1 MQESS
6 IEIKLSRSDR
16 IYRPDE
22 NCEGVVKVN
31 VYKGWSHHGLNLTA
45 EGEVH
50 QVAPTSGISV
60 NSETSDKMTIF
71 RKFIELAP
79 EGSFNE
85 GVLSFPFKFP
95 VKADANSDGNLQ
107 LSESYHGVYVSVVY
121 RVSVRCN
128 RGMMKRELKTDI
140 EFIVELPQQ
149 REEGEALSFEISPS
163 RLENIDPKILR
174 SIPNFTIKGKV
185 HRTHCNI
192 NKPFTGEVQVE
203 MSVATI
209 KSLELQLVRV
219 ESVDPNHTGKFY
231 REATEIQLLQIGD
244 GNVTRSLVVPM
255 YMVFPRLFSC
265 PTVINRHF
273 KIEFEINLLIVF
285 GDGHLI
291 TENFPLKIFRVD

>member
-16 IYRPDE
+16 IYRPNE
-22 NCEGVVKVN
+22 LCEGVVKMN
-31 VYKGWSHHGLNLTA
+31 VYKGWSHQGLNLTA

-60 NSETSDKMTIF
+60 NSETSDKTPIF

-79 EGSFNE
+79 EGSFND
-85 GVLSFPFKFP
+85 GVLTFPFKFP
-95 VKADANSDGNLQ
+95 VKSDGNLQ
-107 LSESYHGVYVSVVY
+107 LIESYHGVYISVIY

-128 RGMMKRELKTDI
+128 RGMMKRELKSDI
-140 EFIVELPQQ
+140 EFIVEVPQE
-149 REEGEALSFEISPS
+149 REEGEPLQFSISPS

-174 SIPNFTIKGKV
+174 SIPNFEIKGKV
-185 HRTHCNI
+185 HRTNCNI

-219 ESVDPNHTGKFY
+219 ESVDPNHTGEFF
-231 REATEIQLLQIGD
+231 REATEIQLLQIGE

-265 PTVINRHF
+265 PTVVNRQF
-273 KIEFEINLLIVF
+273 KIEFEVNLLIVF

-291 TENFPLKIFRVD
+291 TENFPLKVFRID